1 MARIA
6 QAHSPRQHRPQQHSP
21 QRAGAGLTPFFKAG
35 SIAVVGAS
43 DDVTKIG
50 GRPVQMLIKHGYAG
64 AVYPI
69 NPKGGVIQ
77 GLAGYASVRDTPCA
91 PELAIL
97 AVPAAATPAAL
108 RDCAAR
114 GTKAAIVLSAGF
126 TEAGPAGAALQAE
139 LVAIARE
146 YGMRVLGPNC
156 LGAVNVAD
164 RLIGSFSI
172 ALEEHMPPAGH
183 AGIVSQSGNVG
194 SHTMQSVARRGM
206 GVSRFMATG
215 NEADVDVADGI
226 AALADDPDTHIIL
239 CCMETCRDA
248 DKLISALRLARQ
260 RGKPVI
266 VLKIGSTEKGQ
277 QAAASHTG
285 ALTGSDAVIDAVF
298 RRHGVLRVRSVEA
311 LIDVGHAASMLMPNR
326 LPRNDA
332 VTLVAASGGFGIMMA
347 DAMSEAGMT
356 LPALAPLTQQRI
368 HDAVPTASTGNPVDA
383 SAQMSSRPDILGKML
398 TALLEDPSDSSLV
411 LFMSLSLYNTRL
423 RGIYLEALAQVC
435 ISHPQRL
442 LMIISQGPADAIEQ
456 INALGIPVFGSIDAA
471 ATGLAGLARLGQLRA
486 RGGADRAA
494 GSGYTATTPLAEP
507 DGASIAA
514 IDNAPPAPSPIDP
527 VVFKNEFHAK
537 QALGQAGIDV
547 PREVIAIDA
556 DAAVRAAD
564 SIGYP
569 VVLKIASEDVAHKTE
584 AGGVALD
591 VADAQAVREAHARIL
606 ANVARHAPG
615 ARIDGVLVAPMLRG
629 GTEMIAGVSQ
639 DPVFGPIVMVGMGG
653 IYAEVLNDVA
663 VQTAPVTEDE
673 ALAMIRSLKMFPILD
688 GARGRPK
695 ADVQAAARSV
705 ARLSEFAYR
714 HRDDIADIDMN
725 PILVRPEGQGVVVL
739 DALMIPRATR
749 ASTPAAEPAA
759 EPAQQGQACN
769 SNNR

>member
-1 MARIA
+1 MARS
-6 QAHSPRQHRPQQHSP
+6 AHPL
-21 QRAGAGLTPFFKAG
+21 RAGAGLAPFFKAA

-43 DDVTKIG
+43 DEVTKIG
-50 GRPVQMLIKHGYAG
+50 GRPVHMLIKHGYAG

-69 NPKGGVIQ
+69 NPKGGLIQ
-77 GLAGYASVRDTPCA
+77 GLPAYASVRDTPVA

-97 AVPAAATPAAL
+97 AVPASATPAAL

-114 GTKAAIVLSAGF
+114 GVKAAIVLSAGF
-126 TEAGPAGAALQAE
+126 TEAGPDGAALQAE
-139 LVAIARE
+139 LVHIARE
-146 YGMRVLGPNC
+146 HGMRVLGPNC

-183 AGIVSQSGNVG
+183 VGIVSQSGNVG

-206 GVSRFMATG
+206 GVSRFIATG

-248 DKLISALRLARQ
+248 DKLISALRGARE

-311 LIDVGHAASMLMPNR
+311 LIDIGHAASLLMPQR

-356 LPALAPLTQQRI
+356 LPALAPHTQQRI
-368 HDAVPTASTGNPVDA
+368 RDAVPTASTGNPVDA
-383 SAQMSSRPDILGKML
+383 SAQMSSRPDILLKML
-398 TALLEDPSDSSLV
+398 TALLEDPSDSALV

-423 RGIYLEALAQVC
+423 RGIYLEALAQVRA
-435 ISHPQRL
+435 SHPDRL
-442 LMIISQGPADAIEQ
+442 LMIISQGPADAVEQ
-456 INALGIPVFGSIDAA
+456 INALGIPVFSSIDAA
-471 ATGLAGLARLGQLRA
+471 ATGLAGLLRLGQLRA
-486 RGGADRAA
+486 A
-494 GSGYTATTPLAEP
+494 GEP
-507 DGASIAA
+507 DASAA
-514 IDNAPPAPSPIDP
+514 DAPPAEP
-527 VVFKNEFHAK
+527 VDSIIFQNEFHAK
-537 QALGQAGIDV
+537 QALGNVGIDV
-547 PREVIAIDA
+547 PREVIAADA

-564 SIGYP
+564 AIGYP

-584 AGGVALD
+584 AGGVMLD
-591 VADAQAVREAHARIL
+591 VANAEGVREAHARIL
-606 ANVARHAPG
+606 ANVARHAPT

-663 VQTAPVTEDE
+663 VQAAPVTEDE
-673 ALAMIRSLKMFPILD
+673 AMAMIRSLKMFPILD
-688 GARGRPK
+688 GARGRPP
-695 ADVQAAARSV
+695 ADIEAAARSV
-705 ARLSEFAYR
+705 ARLSEFAFR
-714 HRDDIADIDMN
+714 HRDHIADIDMN
-725 PILVRPEGQGVVVL
+725 PILVRPRGQGAVVL
-739 DALMIPRATR
+739 DALMIARA
-749 ASTPAAEPAA
+749 APATAE
-759 EPAQQGQACN
+759 
-769 SNNR
+769 

>member
-1 MARIA
+1 MAQTA
-6 QAHSPRQHRPQQHSP
+6 QAYSPQQHSP
-21 QRAGAGLTPFFKAG
+21 QRAGAGLAPFFTAS

-50 GRPVQMLIKHGYAG
+50 GRPVHMLIKHGYAG

-77 GLAGYASVRDTPCA
+77 GLPAYASVGDTPSA

-126 TEAGPAGAALQAE
+126 TEAGAAGTALQAE

-146 YGMRVLGPNC
+146 RGMRVLGPNC

-172 ALEEHMPPAGH
+172 ALEEHMPPVGH

-206 GVSRFMATG
+206 GVSRFIATG

-248 DKLISALRLARQ
+248 TKLISALRLARQ

-311 LIDVGHAASMLMPNR
+311 LIDIGHAASMLMPNR

-368 HDAVPTASTGNPVDA
+368 HEAVPTASTGNPVDA

-423 RGIYLEALAQVC
+423 RGIYLEALAQVRA
-435 ISHPQRL
+435 SHPERL

-456 INALGIPVFGSIDAA
+456 INTLGIPVFASIDAA
-471 ATGLAGLARLGQLRA
+471 ATGLAGLARLGQLRS
-486 RGGADRAA
+486 AA
-494 GSGYTATTPLAEP
+494 ETPT
-507 DGASIAA
+507 
-514 IDNAPPAPSPIDP
+514 NALLDALDPAPTAARAIDP

-537 QALGQAGIDV
+537 QALGNAGIDV
-547 PREVIAIDA
+547 PREVIATDA

-564 SIGYP
+564 TIGYP

-584 AGGVALD
+584 AGGVALN
-591 VADAQAVREAHARIL
+591 VEDAEAVREAHARIL
-606 ANVARHAPG
+606 ANVARHAPA

-653 IYAEVLNDVA
+653 IFAEVLNDVA
-663 VQTAPVTEDE
+663 VQAAPVTEDE
-673 ALAMIRSLKMFPILD
+673 AMAMIRSLKMFPILD
-688 GARGRPK
+688 GARGQAK
-695 ADVQAAARSV
+695 ADVAAAARSV
-705 ARLSEFAYR
+705 ARLSEFAFR

-725 PILVRPEGQGVVVL
+725 PILVRPQGQGVVVL
-739 DALMIPRATR
+739 DALMIPRAVP
-749 ASTPAAEPAA
+749 ASAPEPA
-759 EPAQQGQACN
+759 PAQQGQA
-769 SNNR
+769 

>member
-1 MARIA
+1 MAQTA
-6 QAHSPRQHRPQQHSP
+6 QAYSPQQHSP
-21 QRAGAGLTPFFKAG
+21 QRAGAGLAPFFTAS

-50 GRPVQMLIKHGYAG
+50 GRPVHMLIKHGYAG

-77 GLAGYASVRDTPCA
+77 GLPAYASVRDTPSA

-126 TEAGPAGAALQAE
+126 TEAGAAGTALQAE

-146 YGMRVLGPNC
+146 HGMRVLGPNC

-172 ALEEHMPPAGH
+172 ALEEHMPPVGH

-206 GVSRFMATG
+206 GVSRFIATG

-248 DKLISALRLARQ
+248 TKLISALRLARQ

-311 LIDVGHAASMLMPNR
+311 LIDIGHAASMLMPNR

-368 HDAVPTASTGNPVDA
+368 HEAVPTASTGNPVDA

-423 RGIYLEALAQVC
+423 RGIYLEALAQVRA
-435 ISHPQRL
+435 SHPERL

-456 INALGIPVFGSIDAA
+456 INALGIPVFASIDAA
-471 ATGLAGLARLGQLRA
+471 AAGLSGLARLGQLRA
-486 RGGADRAA
+486 MGGAD
-494 GSGYTATTPLAEP
+494 
-507 DGASIAA
+507 I
-514 IDNAPPAPSPIDP
+514 APPAPSPIDP

-537 QALGQAGIDV
+537 QALGNAGIDV
-547 PREVIAIDA
+547 PREVIATDA

-564 SIGYP
+564 TIGYP

-584 AGGVALD
+584 AGGVALN
-591 VADAQAVREAHARIL
+591 VEDAEAVREAHARIL
-606 ANVARHAPG
+606 ANVARHAPA

-653 IYAEVLNDVA
+653 IFAEVLNDVA
-663 VQTAPVTEDE
+663 VQAAPVTEDE
-673 ALAMIRSLKMFPILD
+673 AMAMIRSLKMFPILD
-688 GARGRPK
+688 GARGQAK
-695 ADVQAAARSV
+695 ADVAAAARSV
-705 ARLSEFAYR
+705 ARLSEFAFR

-725 PILVRPEGQGVVVL
+725 PILVRPQGQGVVVL
-739 DALMIPRATR
+739 DALMIPRAVP
-749 ASTPAAEPAA
+749 ASATEPA
-759 EPAQQGQACN
+759 PAQQGQA
-769 SNNR
+769 

>member
-1 MARIA
+1 MAALA
-6 QAHSPRQHRPQQHSP
+6 QALP
-21 QRAGAGLTPFFKAG
+21 AGAGLSPFFKAA

-43 DDVTKIG
+43 EDITKIG
-50 GRPVQMLIKHGYAG
+50 GRPVHMLIKHGYGG

-77 GLAGYASVRDTPCA
+77 GLPAYASVRDTPTA

-97 AVPAAATPAAL
+97 AVPASATPAAL
-108 RDCAAR
+108 RDCATR
-114 GTKAAIVLSAGF
+114 GAKAAIVLSAGF

-146 YGMRVLGPNC
+146 HGMRVLGPNC

-206 GVSRFMATG
+206 GVSRFIATG

-226 AALADDPDTHIIL
+226 AALADDPDTRIIL

-248 DKLISALRLARQ
+248 TKLISALQRAREL
-260 RGKPVI
+260 GKPVI

-298 RRHGVLRVRSVEA
+298 RRYGVLRVRSVEA
-311 LIDVGHAASMLMPNR
+311 LIDIGHAASLLMPHR

-347 DAMSEAGMT
+347 DAMSEAGMA

-368 HDAVPTASTGNPVDA
+368 LDAVPTASTGNPVDA

-398 TALLEDPSDSSLV
+398 TALLEDPSDSALV

-423 RGIYLEALAQVC
+423 RGIYLEALAQVRA
-435 ISHPQRL
+435 SHPDRL

-456 INALGIPVFGSIDAA
+456 INALGIPVFSSIDAV
-471 ATGLAGLARLGQLRA
+471 ATGLAGLVRLGQLRA
-486 RGGADRAA
+486 EKTHQRALPA
-494 GSGYTATTPLAEP
+494 AEP
-507 DGASIAA
+507 VD
-514 IDNAPPAPSPIDP
+514 PI
-527 VVFKNEFHAK
+527 VFQNEFHAK
-537 QALGQAGIDV
+537 QALGNVGIDV
-547 PREVIAIDA
+547 PHEVIASDA

-564 SIGYP
+564 AIGYP

-584 AGGVALD
+584 AGGVMLN
-591 VADAQAVREAHARIL
+591 VANAQAVRDAHARIL
-606 ANVARHAPG
+606 ANVARHAPA
-615 ARIDGVLVAPMLRG
+615 ARIDGVLVAPMLLG

-663 VQTAPVTEDE
+663 VQAAPVTEDE
-673 ALAMIRSLKMFPILD
+673 ALAMIQSLKMFPILD
-688 GARGRPK
+688 GARGQAK
-695 ADVQAAARSV
+695 ADIAAAARSV
-705 ARLSEFAYR
+705 ARLSEFAFR
-714 HRDDIADIDMN
+714 HRDDVSDIDMN
-725 PILVRPEGQGVVVL
+725 PILVRPQGQGVVVL
-739 DALMIPRATR
+739 DALMIPRA
-749 ASTPAAEPAA
+749 APAL
-759 EPAQQGQACN
+759 
-769 SNNR
+769 